1 MPLHSGLLLGPALT
15 SSSDPAN
22 LMPSSFPQR
31 RSSLCPEC
39 FSSSPAG
46 SCPHSPPW
54 AGGSNRC
61 SSTSTKEK
69 FLELT
74 HYKEW
79 FASFVPGGTVVLYLI
94 FQDNTWVLLSR
105 AVLLSVGSQPE
116 LMHGV
121 IPAWYSALHGS
132 AKLSEVSR
140 GLKFPRV
147 PLIKAL
153 VFSMP
158 TTPPSL
164 VVLQNSRG
172 SLLPLA

>member
-39 FSSSPAG
+39 FSSPPAG

-69 FLELT
+69 LLELT

-116 LMHGV
+116 LMHGF